1 MKRYSED
8 EKRMW
13 VEDWQQSGT
22 SQYTYAK
29 ANGLNPM
36 TLKNWVREACGG
48 PQDFVEIKPPLPV
61 PMGSIL
67 EILIEKGDIK
77 VHIPMAI
84 NRQDLRTVIQ
94 SLGSCGARSD
104 L

>member
-36 TLKNWVREACGG
+36 TLKNWVREACGLTFIHIFSDG
-48 PQDFVEIKPPLPV
+48 PAFVEEMKP
-61 PMGSIL
+61 
-67 EILIEKGDIK
+67 
-77 VHIPMAI
+77 
-84 NRQDLRTVIQ
+84 
-94 SLGSCGARSD
+94 
-104 L
+104 